1 MRMETLLSTRLRYGP
16 LRRVSSLRRA
26 PTEIEPSMA
35 LRGRHTHSDSKP
47 SDGAPTPSEA
57 NPVAGDDTDVHDALS
72 VGDRR
77 RALTLLMRRYGDA
90 VFRYCCELIR
100 DEAVAEDVHQQVFVE
115 AYRDLPTFQ
124 HRSHLRT
131 WLFGIA
137 RHRSLDAAKTGRRW
151 QNRYKNESPDDV
163 TDDTPP
169 PAENIDQRRLVDAL
183 RHCLG
188 ELAPSSRSAV
198 LLRFREGMS
207 YEEMAS
213 MSSEK
218 AGTLQQRVARSMPV
232 LRRCVERR
240 VGGEP

>member
-1 MRMETLLSTRLRYGP
+1 METILSTRLRLESLGR
-16 LRRVSSLRRA
+16 LAADVSTDPMAS
-26 PTEIEPSMA
+26 PT
-35 LRGRHTHSDSKP
+35 TH
-47 SDGAPTPSEA
+47 PSECS
-57 NPVAGDDTDVHDALS
+57 PVPAPAGTSTGSTGSSGGDDTDVHDALA

-90 VFRYCCELIR
+90 VYRYCCDLIR

-137 RHRSLDAAKTGRRW
+137 RHRCLDAAKTGRRW
-151 QNRYKNESPDDV
+151 QNRYKNETPGDL

-169 PAENIDQRRLVDAL
+169 PADNIDQRRMVDAL

-188 ELAPSSRSAV
+188 ELAPNSRSAV
-198 LLRFREGMS
+198 LLRFREGLS

-213 MSSEK
+213 MASEK
-218 AGTLQQRVARSMPV
+218 PGTLQQRVARSMPV

-240 VGGEP
+240 VGDVP